1 MRLLFAFVAL
11 LRPAAPLSLAGSPIA
26 ARARWPPRA
35 GLASMAAPTFIF
47 EVDPNGD
54 RLRFG
59 CEQRTVTPV
68 KPEGAGAAEYSLAA
82 FVSDDPEGI
91 MFSSWPPGRVRAADD
106 GTGEFLI
113 DVEEFQFATL
123 KVAVELRATVWLE
136 KGAAKF
142 ESRGFSVRGLESV
155 ISADALDVRV
165 RGTMRPSPPTS
176 SLCILTG
183 DVAFEASGA
192 VPALLRA
199 VPEPALRAASQAVGE
214 ALVGAAAD
222 RFGKLVPA
230 AYAKWARARV

>member
-1 MRLLFAFVAL
+1 
-11 LRPAAPLSLAGSPIA
+11 
-26 ARARWPPRA
+26 
-35 GLASMAAPTFIF
+35 MAAPTFIF

-123 KVAVELRATVWLE
+123 KVAVELRAAVWLE

-183 DVAFEASGA
+183 DVAFEASVPGVPGRSVPSRSRGSTWRASSACTGRPARCRVALALGVRGGIAARRGA
-192 VPALLRA
+192 SMRIRGPR
-199 VPEPALRAASQAVGE
+199 
-214 ALVGAAAD
+214 
-222 RFGKLVPA
+222 
-230 AYAKWARARV
+230 WAWS

>member
-11 LRPAAPLSLAGSPIA
+11 LCPAAPLSLAGSPIA

-123 KVAVELRATVWLE
+123 KVAVELRAAVWLE

-165 RGTMRPSPPTS
+165 RGTMRPSPGGTNSSGPRSPT
-176 SLCILTG
+176 
-183 DVAFEASGA
+183 
-192 VPALLRA
+192 R
-199 VPEPALRAASQAVGE
+199 
-214 ALVGAAAD
+214 
-222 RFGKLVPA
+222 
-230 AYAKWARARV
+230 